1 MTTALPD
8 QHRHHVHIRR
18 SQAIAVGAVIL
29 AALAAGAILEV
40 AQDDPQVTTRGPEAT
55 LSLTPHHLHG
65 SGHMET
71 EWQHAGTTSGGR
83 TMMGQ

>member
-8 QHRHHVHIRR
+8 QHHHHLHVRR
-18 SQAIAVGAVIL
+18 SQAIAVGAGLL
-29 AALAAGAILEV
+29 AVLAAGAVLEV
-40 AQDDPQVTTRGPEAT
+40 AQDDPQATSKNPEVT

-83 TMMGQ
+83 TMLGQ